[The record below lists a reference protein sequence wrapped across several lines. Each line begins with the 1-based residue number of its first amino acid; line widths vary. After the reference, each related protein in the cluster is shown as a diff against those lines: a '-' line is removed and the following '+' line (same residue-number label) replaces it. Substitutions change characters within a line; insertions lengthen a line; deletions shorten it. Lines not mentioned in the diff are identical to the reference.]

1 MRMDD
6 LDLDLPS
13 PIIRLVVVD
22 PSLTQVRM
30 QELEESKVVPWQLQV
45 L

>member
-13 PIIRLVVVD
+13 PVIRLVVD

>member
-13 PIIRLVVVD
+13 LVIRLAVVD
-22 PSLTQVRM
+22 PWLTQVRM
-30 QELEESKVVPWQLQV
+30 RELEESKAVPWQLQV